1 MNPKPHI
8 PMAGL
13 LVSLLAAAPDVSSA
27 ADLSDLSWTSSGGE
41 VTITDCD
48 TSATGAL
55 AIPATI
61 GGEPVRTIAVS
72 AFRSCT
78 SLESITLPDSVTTI
92 ESYAFISCTGLTSL
106 SLGSGVESIGQRAF
120 YRCLDLPGVT
130 LPASLTSLGG
140 EAFSLCDSLAAFTVA
155 PGNPAY
161 QSQDGVLF
169 TAGLGQLIAFPNGRA
184 GEYSVPTG
192 VMTLRANAFSGSDL
206 LIQVNLPASV
216 VTIEPETFGNCQG
229 LDALVVDP
237 ANPDFADIDG
247 VLFDAGGSVLHSFPG
262 GRTGRYRVPPG
273 VTDIGDF
280 AFSHAS
286 SLTGVSFPSS
296 LTRIGYQAF
305 VECRGLL
312 GVVVPDSVTTIDWG
326 AFYSCQGLLAA
337 RLPAGITSL
346 PNYTFY
352 DCRSLRS
359 ITLPAGVS
367 SLGYA
372 CFAQCGELGCV
383 TFEGAAPVVDDIPF
397 ENIAESPVAVV
408 KPANTASFGGLGAT
422 WNGLLV
428 IAERPMRITAAGFTT
443 GGFFLDVEGGT
454 SGLKVTSATRLPGP
468 FSDQSGVVET
478 GDDSGQPNRFLIPAA
493 ELPGDR
499 AFFRAELDR

>member
-1 MNPKPHI
+1 MEPNPHLPL
-8 PMAGL
+8 AAL
-13 LVSLLAAAPDVSSA
+13 AVSLLAAAPDASRA
-27 ADLSDLSWTSSGGE
+27 ADLSDLSWTTSGGE

-48 TSATGAL
+48 TAASGTL
-55 AIPATI
+55 EIPATI
-61 GGEPVRTIAVS
+61 GGDPVRVIATS

-78 SLESITLPDSVTTI
+78 GLTGVTVPDSVTTI
-92 ESYAFISCTGLTSL
+92 QGYAFISCNGLTSL
-106 SLGSGVESIGQRAF
+106 SLGSGVESIGTRAF
-120 YRCLDLPGVT
+120 YRCLNLPDVT
-130 LPASLTSLGG
+130 LPASLTSLSG
-140 EAFSLCDSLAAFTVA
+140 EAFSLCDSLTSITVA

-161 QSQDGVLF
+161 QDQDGVLF
-169 TAGLGQLIAFPNGRA
+169 TAGLGQLIAHPNGRA
-184 GEYSVPTG
+184 GEYSVPAG
-192 VMTLRANAFSGSDL
+192 VTTLRSNAFSGSDL
-206 LIQVNLPASV
+206 LTRVNLPASV
-216 VTIEPETFGNCQG
+216 ATIEPEAFGDCQG

-237 ANPDFADIDG
+237 ANTDFMDIDG
-247 VLFDAGGSVLHSFPG
+247 VLFNADGTVLHSFPG
-262 GRTGRYRVPPG
+262 GRTGRYRVPEG
-273 VTDIGDF
+273 VTTIGDL
-280 AFSHAS
+280 AFSHAG
-286 SLTGVSFPSS
+286 SLTGVSFPAS
-296 LTRIGYQAF
+296 LTRIGYEAF

-326 AFYSCQGLLAA
+326 AFSSCQGLLAA
-337 RLPAGITSL
+337 RLPSGITSL

-372 CFAQCGELGCV
+372 CFAQCDELGCV
-383 TFEGAAPVVDDIPF
+383 TFEGGAPVVDSIPF

-408 KPANTASFGGLGAT
+408 KPENAASFGGLGAD

-454 SGLKVTSATRLPGP
+454 AGLKVTSATQLPGR
-468 FSDQSGVVET
+468 FSDQAGVVET
-478 GDDSGQPNRFLIPAA
+478 ADDSEQPNRFLIPDA
-493 ELPGDR
+493 ELRGDR